1 MIGVDGSP
9 QMLAIAKAKMPGAD
23 FRLGD
28 LRALPVADHAVDLVT
43 IALALSHVPDLAPV
57 LAAPP
62 AERVLPDHPSD
73 FWTLRAWYPAAAYAA
88 YSGTPMLIFW
98 DFQLC

>member
-28 LRALPVADHAVDLVT
+28 LR
-43 IALALSHVPDLAPV
+43 
-57 LAAPP
+57 
-62 AERVLPDHPSD
+62 
-73 FWTLRAWYPAAAYAA
+73 
-88 YSGTPMLIFW
+88 GTPMLIFW